1 MNARWQLK
9 CATIAVAVAGFA
21 PIAEAQSGH
30 YQPVGPWCADYHN
43 GTSDCSL
50 PSYEMCQL
58 GILHIPRLGW
68 CYRNPAYRGP
78 KSPRGPVRRESER

>member
-1 MNARWQLK
+1 MNARRRLLI
-9 CATIAVAVAGFA
+9 CGTVGLTATAWASLAS
-21 PIAEAQSGH
+21 AQSN
-30 YQPVGPWCADYHN
+30 YYTPVGPWCADYHN

-78 KSPRGPVRRESER
+78 KSPRGPTRSEG